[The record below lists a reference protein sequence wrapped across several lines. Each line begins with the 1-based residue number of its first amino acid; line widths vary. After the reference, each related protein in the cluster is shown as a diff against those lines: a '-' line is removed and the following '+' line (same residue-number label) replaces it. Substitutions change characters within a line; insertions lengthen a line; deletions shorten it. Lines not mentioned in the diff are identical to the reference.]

1 MFLFAAWFRCRFRFS
16 FIPTEKPRVTNANYH
31 GANLSAL
38 SRTLHTVTSSLSFI
52 SSELSSGLPDIHRSF
67 ISFMTDAR
75 DQAIWALRGL
85 FKDLIQT
92 HPSESPPPLP
102 LSLSPCP
109 SLFPSPFSRIFACL
123 GTHGMSI
130 QPNRVVRNF
139 VPAIGVAYSPC
150 ECRWEFDVP
159 LCRDISL
166 DMPRASPFPAD
177 RCSCRPFS
185 TTRNRVL
192 TRDVISYVPSAPMPP
207 ETRWASTMGTFRRR
221 LLLYAEMRRYLV
233 NDHRRTLAIKDWK
246 HGKYTRKKR
255 FSLGYLKLS

>member
-1 MFLFAAWFRCRFRFS
+1 MFTVQHYDVLFAAWFRCRFRFS
-16 FIPTEKPRVTNANYH
+16 FIPREKPRVTNANYH

-75 DQAIWALRGL
+75 AQAIRALRGL

-92 HPSESPPPLP
+92 RPFESPPPLP
-102 LSLSPCP
+102 FSP
-109 SLFPSPFSRIFACL
+109 LFPPPFSRILALASVHTVC
-123 GTHGMSI
+123 I
-130 QPNRVVRNF
+130 YNRIAIVVRNF
-139 VPAIGVAYSPC
+139 IPAIGVAYSSC

-159 LCRDISL
+159 LCRDISV
-166 DMPRASPFPAD
+166 DMPRVSPFPAD
-177 RCSCRPFS
+177 RRSCRPFS

-207 ETRWASTMGTFRRR
+207 ETRWASTIGMFRRR
-221 LLLYAEMRRYLV
+221 LLLYVEMRCYLV
-233 NDHRRTLAIKDWK
+233 NDRCRTLAIKDWK
-246 HGKYTRKKR
+246 HGKYTRKRKA
-255 FSLGYLKLS
+255 SL